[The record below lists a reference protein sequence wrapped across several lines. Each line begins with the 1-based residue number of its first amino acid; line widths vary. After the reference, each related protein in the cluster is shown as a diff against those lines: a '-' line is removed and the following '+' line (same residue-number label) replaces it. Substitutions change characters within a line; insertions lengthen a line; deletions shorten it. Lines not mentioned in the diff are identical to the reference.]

1 MLFRKETMKEKWV
14 VTAKGADFKKIAERF
29 LIHPVLARLIVNRDV
44 KDLEDIRKYLQGSTQ
59 DMYSP
64 KSMKN
69 ILKASQIIEACV
81 TRGEKIAIASDF
93 DVDGVMAAFV
103 LKKGLERI
111 GARCYI
117 YTPDRVS
124 EGYGL
129 NNRIVDEAYA
139 AGASLI
145 VTCDNGIAAFDA
157 IDHAKALGMKVVVT
171 DHHDIPF
178 EELEDGT
185 TRILTVAAD
194 AIVNPK
200 QSDCNYP
207 FKKLCGAG
215 VAYKLICMLYDRY
228 SIKDE
233 EKHELLE
240 YVAIATVAD
249 VMDLCDENR
258 IIVKEGLKRV
268 KHTTNPGLKA
278 LIQVNQLN
286 IERLSAYHI
295 GFVIGPCFNAA
306 GRLDSAKMA
315 LDLLEESD
323 ETNAYVMA
331 SQLKE
336 LNESRKSL
344 TVKGFEQ
351 AVEKIEN
358 SELKQDKVLVV
369 LLEDCHESLVGI
381 IAGRIKEKY
390 HKPTIVFSR
399 VEDGLVKGSGRS
411 IESYNMFIQLSK
423 QKHLMERFGG
433 HPMAAGMTLQ
443 EEHLDI
449 LRTNLNA
456 TATLTEEDFIPVV
469 RIDVPLPIGYVTKD
483 FIKQLELLE
492 PFGKGNTKPVFAEK
506 FFKLLKARIIGKNKN
521 VLKLTVMDDQHCTMD
536 AVYFGDVEDFEKF
549 VEDEYGSIEKNL
561 LFAGKKNS
569 IEMAMTYYPEI
580 NTYMGVESVQLVIT
594 GYCHIRR

>member
-1 MLFRKETMKEKWV
+1 MKEKWV
-14 VTAKGADFKKIAERF
+14 VTAKGADFKKIAEQF
-29 LIHPVLARLIVNRDV
+29 SIHPVLARLIVNRDV
-44 KDLEDIRKYLQGSTQ
+44 KTMEDIGKYLRGSTQ
-59 DMYSP
+59 DLYP
-64 KSMKN
+64 PESMKD
-69 ILKASQIIEACV
+69 IAKAGEIIENCV
-81 TRGEKIAIASDF
+81 KQGEKIAIASDF
-93 DVDGVMAAFV
+93 DVDGVMSAYV

-111 GARCYI
+111 GACCYI
-117 YTPDRVS
+117 YTPDRIS

-129 NNRIVDEAYA
+129 NNRIVDEAKA
-139 AGASLI
+139 AGAGLI

-157 IDHAKALGMKVVVT
+157 IAHARKLGMQVVVT

-178 EELEDGT
+178 EELSDGSV
-185 TRILTVAAD
+185 RILKVEAD

-200 QSDCNYP
+200 QEDCAYP

-215 VAYKLICMLYDRY
+215 VAYKLICLLYDRY
-228 SIKDE
+228 GIADE
-233 EKHELLE
+233 EKYALLE

-268 KHTTNPGLKA
+268 KHTANPGLKA

-286 IERLSAYHI
+286 TDRLSAYHI

-315 LDLLEESD
+315 LDLLEEQD
-323 ETNAYVMA
+323 ETRAYQMA

-358 SELKQDKVLVV
+358 SEIKDDKVLIV

-399 VEDGLVKGSGRS
+399 VENGLVKGSGRS
-411 IESYNMFIQLSK
+411 IESYNMFIELSR

-433 HPMAAGMTLQ
+433 HPMAAGMTLAEQ
-443 EEHLDI
+443 HLDT
-449 LRTNLNA
+449 LRMNLNA
-456 TATLTEEDFIPVV
+456 AAMLTEEDFIPVV
-469 RIDVPLPIGYVTKD
+469 RIDVPLPVGYVTKD

-492 PFGKGNTKPVFAEK
+492 PFGRGNTKPIFAEK
-506 FFKLLKARIIGKNKN
+506 YFKLLKARIIGKNKN
-521 VLKLTVMDDQHCTMD
+521 VLKLTLMDDSHCTVD
-536 AVYFGDVEDFEKF
+536 GVYFGDVEDFCQF
-549 VEDEYGSIEKNL
+549 VEDEYGSTQKNL
-561 LFAGKKNS
+561 LFSGKHNS
-569 IEMAMTYYPEI
+569 IEMAMTYYPEM
-580 NTYMGVESVQLVIT
+580 NTYMGMESVQLVIT